1 MADITL
7 NIRQNS
13 ESAAQGI
20 ASLTAAMNE
29 LSQALRNTQV
39 TVSRTNTSIQ
49 SVSNETRTAAR
60 SANTASGFFGKL
72 SRSVGR
78 IAAYRLLRTALKEVS
93 KAFDEGLKNAYAF
106 SKANAGPLAKAM
118 DSITSSAT
126 VMKNQMGAAFGGLI
140 TAIAPVV
147 NAAISLVTSLAR
159 AITQLFALL
168 GGQTVYKAAVA
179 GFNDVE
185 KSAGGAGGK
194 IKGLLAAW
202 DELNIIGQES
212 GGGGGGMANAAEGAF
227 EYLEVS
233 ERLKN
238 LWEGLGLDKSVE
250 RLKSAW
256 DDFVSSGASEKA
268 GDILATFG
276 LDVLKTGIDLVANAL
291 NIVTDVLNGDWSKAW
306 EDTKTLLEDLGGGAL
321 KTVADLIDGIF
332 NTDIAD
338 KLEKIDKFLHP
349 DKADTPGESETLKM
363 LKFIA
368 QTEWKKA
375 WEDVR
380 TGALRAAQAINLIVN
395 PLALVT
401 TGCELLYKHAGEID
415 EAFTEVANNI
425 RKWFDDTGSVFERQ
439 INDMRRGWLQFKL
452 FIVQNIISP
461 VAVAWATFCDI
472 MHNGFATIIN
482 AMLPIWQGFANFITT
497 GLNGIIDSIN
507 WVGEK
512 AGPLWEKIFGTA
524 YTPIQKIPTFT
535 DDAMS
540 KVKVSM
546 RNTVGDVKSY
556 WDGVGDHI
564 SKELSA
570 TATVKVKYEVGGGSN
585 SAAAASV
592 ISKIR
597 PEVSFANFYADGG
610 FPAQGQL
617 FMAREAGPELV
628 GTMGGQT
635 AVANNDQIV
644 AGISSGVAQANEGQ
658 NDLIRET
665 NGLLRALLQKPT
677 TISPSVGLGQVM
689 ARSAALYG
697 RS

>member
-39 TVSRTNTSIQ
+39 TVSRTNTSIR

-93 KAFDEGLKNAYAF
+93 KAFNEGLKNAYAF
-106 SKANAGPLAKAM
+106 SKANAGPLAAAM

-126 VMKNQMGAAFGGLI
+126 VMKNQLGAAFGGLI

-202 DELNIIGQES
+202 DELNVIGQES
-212 GGGGGGMANAAEGAF
+212 GGGGGGMTDAAEGAF

-238 LWEGLGLDKSVE
+238 LWDGLGLDESVE

-268 GDILATFG
+268 GDILITFG
-276 LDVLKTGIDLVANAL
+276 LDTLKTGIDLVADAL
-291 NIVTDVLNGDWSKAW
+291 KIVTDILNGDWEQAW
-306 EDTKTLLEDLGGGAL
+306 EDTKTLLEDLGSNTIKTLTDLIYGLFGTDLAKWIEDTSYVLSLWVEDFKNGWDDLVEGWNKFKGAL
-321 KTVADLIDGIF
+321 KTGWAVLRQTVEVVNELLNPFYQFKVWEENI
-332 NTDIAD
+332 
-338 KLEKIDKFLHP
+338 EKIAHNVGVWV
-349 DKADTPGESETLKM
+349 GEL
-363 LKFIA
+363 F
-368 QTEWKKA
+368 
-375 WEDVR
+375 V
-380 TGALRAAQAINLIVN
+380 
-395 PLALVT
+395 
-401 TGCELLYKHAGEID
+401 
-415 EAFTEVANNI
+415 NI
-425 RKWFDDTGSVFERQ
+425 RKWFDNTVYVFQRQ
-439 INDMRRGWLQFKL
+439 IADMKAGWLQFKL

-461 VAVAWATFCDI
+461 VAVAWATFCDT

-482 AMLPIWQGFANFITT
+482 AMLPIWQGFANFIIN
-497 GLNGIIDSIN
+497 GLNGIIGSIN

-524 YTPIQKIPTFT
+524 YTPIAKIPTLT

-540 KVKVSM
+540 KMKVSM
-546 RNTVGDVKSY
+546 KNTATAVSHY
-556 WDGVGDHI
+556 WDGVGNRI

-570 TATVKVKYEVGGGSN
+570 TATVKVKYELGGGSN
-585 SAAAASV
+585 SAAAAAV

-597 PEVSFANFYADGG
+597 PEVSFANIYADGG

-644 AGISSGVAQANEGQ
+644 AGIQNGVAQANEGQ

-665 NGLLRALLQKPT
+665 NGLLRALLQKPV

>member
-20 ASLTAAMNE
+20 ASLTAAMSE

-106 SKANAGPLAKAM
+106 SKANAGPLAAAM
-118 DSITSSAT
+118 DSITSSAA

-179 GFNDVE
+179 GFNDVG

-202 DELNIIGQES
+202 DELNVIGQES
-212 GGGGGGMANAAEGAF
+212 GGGGGGMTDAAEGAF

-238 LWEGLGLDKSVE
+238 LWEGLGLGESVE

-256 DDFVSSGASEKA
+256 DEFVESGASEKA
-268 GDILATFG
+268 GDILITFG
-276 LDVLKTGIDLVANAL
+276 LDTLKTGIDLIAGAL
-291 NIVTDVLNGDWSKAW
+291 KIVTDILNGDWKQAW
-306 EDTKTLLEDLGGGAL
+306 EDTKTLLGDLGSNTI
-321 KTVADLIDGIF
+321 KTLTDLIDGLF
-332 NTDIAD
+332 GTDLAKWVEDTGYVWSLWVEDFKNGRDDLVGGWNKFKDALKNVWPAVRQTAEVVNGLLNPLYQFKVIE
-338 KLEKIDKFLHP
+338 EKIEEGAKNVGVQI
-349 DKADTPGESETLKM
+349 GE
-363 LKFIA
+363 
-368 QTEWKKA
+368 Q
-375 WEDVR
+375 
-380 TGALRAAQAINLIVN
+380 
-395 PLALVT
+395 
-401 TGCELLYKHAGEID
+401 
-415 EAFTEVANNI
+415 FTNI
-425 RKWFDDTGSVFERQ
+425 TKWFEDTASVFQRQ
-439 INDMRRGWLQFKL
+439 IEDMKVGWLQFKL
-452 FIVQNIISP
+452 FVVQNIISP
-461 VAVAWATFCDI
+461 VAVAWAAFCDT
-472 MHNGFATIIN
+472 MHNGFATIVN
-482 AMLPIWQGFANFITT
+482 AMLPIWQGFANFIIN

-524 YTPIQKIPTFT
+524 YTPIENLPTLT

-540 KVKVSM
+540 KLKVSM
-546 RNTVGDVKSY
+546 QNTVDDVKSY
-556 WDGVGDHI
+556 WDGVGSHI

-570 TATVKVKYEVGGGSN
+570 TATVKVNYEVGGGSN
-585 SAAAASV
+585 SAAAAAV

-597 PEVSFANFYADGG
+597 PEVSFAALYADGG
-610 FPAQGQL
+610 FPTQGQL

-635 AVANNDQIV
+635 AVANNGQIIE
-644 AGISSGVAQANEGQ
+644 GIKGGVESANAQQNE
-658 NDLIRET
+658 
-665 NGLLRALLQKPT
+665 LLRQQNSLLTQILAKD
-677 TISPSVGLGQVM
+677 ISIRPSAALGQVI
-689 ARSAALYG
+689 AKSNALYG
-697 RS
+697 RT

>member
-78 IAAYRLLRTALKEVS
+78 VAAYRLLRTALKEVS

-106 SKANAGPLAKAM
+106 SKANAGPLAAAM

-202 DELNIIGQES
+202 DELNVIGQES
-212 GGGGGGMANAAEGAF
+212 GGGGGGMADAAEGAF

-238 LWEGLGLDKSVE
+238 LWENLGLDKSVE
-250 RLKSAW
+250 ALKSAW
-256 DDFVSSGASEKA
+256 NEFVESGASEKA
-268 GDILATFG
+268 GDILTTFG
-276 LDVLKTGIDLVANAL
+276 LDVLKLGIDAVKDALVL
-291 NIVTDVLNGDWSKAW
+291 VTAVLNGDWDKAW
-306 EDTKTLLEDLGGGAL
+306 RALCDLLDGAVYNSL
-321 KTVADLIDGIF
+321 KTITDLIDGIVG
-332 NTDIAD
+332 TD
-338 KLEKIDKFLHP
+338 LSGWLDKFWEG
-349 DKADTPGESETLKM
+349 ANGGEKPAWLGENEMPKTGSTLTGNVFDDFYNFGKW
-363 LKFIA
+363 LREGLPEA
-368 QTEWKKA
+368 Y
-375 WEDVR
+375 EDAKNAYEDFNRSCYEVE
-380 TGALRAAQAINLIVN
+380 Q
-395 PLALVT
+395 
-401 TGCELLYKHAGEID
+401 EFH
-415 EAFTEVANNI
+415 EAFQ
-425 RKWFDDTGSVFERQ
+425 KWWGNTTFVFSRQ
-439 INDMRRGWLQFKL
+439 ITDMKTGWLQFKL

-461 VAVAWATFCDI
+461 VAVAWATFCDT

-482 AMLPIWQGFANFITT
+482 AMLPIWQGFANFIIN
-497 GLNGIIDSIN
+497 GLNGIISSIN

-524 YTPIQKIPTFT
+524 YTPIAKIPTLT

-540 KVKVSM
+540 KMKVSM
-546 RNTVGDVKSY
+546 KNTATAVSHY
-556 WDGVGDHI
+556 WDGVGNRI

-570 TATVKVKYEVGGGSN
+570 TATVKVKYEVGGSN
-585 SAAAASV
+585 SAAAAAV

-644 AGISSGVAQANEGQ
+644 AGIQNGVAQANEGQ

-689 ARSAALYG
+689 ARSATLYG

>member
-106 SKANAGPLAKAM
+106 SKANAGPLAAAM

-202 DELNIIGQES
+202 DELNVIGQES
-212 GGGGGGMANAAEGAF
+212 GGGGGGMTDAAEGAF

-238 LWEGLGLDKSVE
+238 LWEGLGLDESVE

-256 DDFVSSGASEKA
+256 DEFVESGASEKA
-268 GDILATFG
+268 GDILITFG
-276 LDVLKTGIDLVANAL
+276 LDTLKTGIDLVADAL
-291 NIVTDVLNGDWSKAW
+291 TIVTDILNGDWKQAW
-306 EDTKTLLEDLGGGAL
+306 EDTKTLLWDLGSNTI
-321 KTVADLIDGIF
+321 KTLTDLIDGLF
-332 NTDIAD
+332 GTDLAKWVEDTGYVWSLWVEDFKNGWDGLVEGWD
-338 KLEKIDKFLHP
+338 KFKRALKTGWSVLRQTVEVVNELLNPFYQFKVWEENIEKIAKNVGVWV
-349 DKADTPGESETLKM
+349 GEL
-363 LKFIA
+363 F
-368 QTEWKKA
+368 
-375 WEDVR
+375 V
-380 TGALRAAQAINLIVN
+380 
-395 PLALVT
+395 
-401 TGCELLYKHAGEID
+401 
-415 EAFTEVANNI
+415 NI
-425 RKWFDDTGSVFERQ
+425 RKWFDDTGSVFQRQ
-439 INDMRRGWLQFKL
+439 IADMKAGWLQFKL

-461 VAVAWATFCDI
+461 VAVAWATFCDT

-482 AMLPIWQGFANFITT
+482 AMLPIWQGFANFIIN

-524 YTPIQKIPTFT
+524 YTPIAKIPTLT

-540 KVKVSM
+540 KMKVSM
-546 RNTVGDVKSY
+546 KNTATAVSHY
-556 WDGVGDHI
+556 WDGVGNRI

-570 TATVKVKYEVGGGSN
+570 TATVKVKYEVGGSN
-585 SAAAASV
+585 SAAAAAV

-610 FPAQGQL
+610 FPTQGQL
-617 FMAREAGPELV
+617 FMARESGPELV

-644 AGISSGVAQANEGQ
+644 AGIQNGVAQANEGQ

>member
-106 SKANAGPLAKAM
+106 SKANAGPLAAAM
-118 DSITSSAT
+118 DSITSSAA

-238 LWEGLGLDKSVE
+238 LWDGLGLDESVE

-276 LDVLKTGIDLVANAL
+276 LDVLKIGIDLVADAL
-291 NIVTDVLNGDWSKAW
+291 KIVTDALNGDWKQAW

-375 WEDVR
+375 WEEVR
-380 TGALRAAQAINLIVN
+380 IGALRAAQAINLIVN
-395 PLALVT
+395 PIALVAA
-401 TGCELLYKHAGEID
+401 GCELLYKHAGEID
-415 EAFTEVANNI
+415 EAVTEVVRNI
-425 RKWFDDTGSVFERQ
+425 RNWFYDVEHAFGLLI
-439 INDMRRGWLQFKL
+439 INIRTGWLQFKL
-452 FIVQNIISP
+452 FMVQNVISP
-461 VAVAWATFCDI
+461 LSQAWAWFCDT

-482 AMLPIWQGFANFITT
+482 AMWSIWQTLINFIIN
-497 GLNGIIDSIN
+497 GLNKVIESIN

-535 DDAMS
+535 DAAMS

-570 TATVKVKYEVGGGSN
+570 QAIIKIKYEAGGGSN
-585 SAAAASV
+585 SAAAAAV

-617 FMAREAGPELV
+617 FMARESGPELV